1 MRNSEKKIWNPSKSH
16 FELHESPTF
25 PAKTIRLGADSGT
38 WPREAQKTERV
49 AESPWLWLCW
59 DGARNNNNI

>member
-1 MRNSEKKIWNPSKSH
+1 MFQTTNQEKNHEIHRTH

-49 AESPWLWLCW
+49 ALTVALLGWGIKE
-59 DGARNNNNI
+59 